1 LFVFTRLLLLCV
13 LWLLTLLP
21 CLRLGVLRRL
31 LFFRRLALRL
41 SMLLSGFGL
50 LVFGRLLLR
59 MVLLFAVLL
68 LGVKRASDSES
79 QREKEGTDSAN
90 RFHRFAAR
98 IVSLEF

>member
-1 LFVFTRLLLLCV
+1 MLVFARLLLLCV

-31 LFFRRLALRL
+31 LFFRRLTLRL

-59 MVLLFAVLL
+59 VVLLFAVLL
-68 LGVKRASDSES
+68 LGIKRASDSER
-79 QREKEGTDSAN
+79 QREKEGTTDSSN
-90 RFHRFAAR
+90 
-98 IVSLEF
+98 